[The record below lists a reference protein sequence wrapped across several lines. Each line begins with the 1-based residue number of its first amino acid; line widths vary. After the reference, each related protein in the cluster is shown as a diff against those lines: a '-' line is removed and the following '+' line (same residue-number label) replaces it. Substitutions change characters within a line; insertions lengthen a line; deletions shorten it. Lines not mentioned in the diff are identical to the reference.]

1 MNPKVSLILTT
12 YNCEEYLEQTL
23 ENISKQN
30 YENLEIV
37 IKDGLSTDGTLEIIK
52 RFQESGMLIAW
63 ESKKDIGIYDAMNQ
77 GYQLSTGD
85 IIAFFNDQFT
95 VDNAITLLVNAIKEG
110 GKNCIGAHANLVYIN
125 GEHIVRYWRMK
136 EGKIKNG
143 WMPGHPTLFLKR
155 SIYEQYGLYKTDY
168 KCSADYEFMVRVL
181 KNQENRLAYVD
192 KTLVKMYYG
201 GTSTNGLNSY
211 LVSLQEGHRALKEN
225 GYSCIFFIDFKRIGR
240 VILQFINKVRLN
252 NIKDSK

>member
-23 ENISKQN
+23 ENIEKQD

-52 RFQESGMLIAW
+52 RFQESGMPIIW

-85 IIAFFNDQFT
+85 IIAFFNDQFS
-95 VDNAITLLVNAIKEG
+95 VDNAITILVNTIREG
-110 GKNCIGAHANLVYIN
+110 GENCIGVHANLVYTN

-155 SIYEQYGLYKTDY
+155 SIYEQYGLYKTNY
-168 KCSADYEFMVRVL
+168 KCSADYEFMVRIL

-192 KTLVKMYYG
+192 KTLVRMYYG
-201 GTSTNGLNSY
+201 GTSTNSFQSY
-211 LVSLQEGHRALKEN
+211 LVSLKEGQKALEEN
-225 GYSCIFFIDFKRIGR
+225 GYSFTYWIDFQRTVR
-240 VILQFINKVRLN
+240 VLKQFILRKMKYKMEDN
-252 NIKDSK
+252 

>member
-23 ENISKQN
+23 ESIAKQD
-30 YENLEIV
+30 YENLEVV

-52 RFQESGMLIAW
+52 RYQESGMFIVW

-110 GKNCIGAHANLVYIN
+110 GMNCIGAHANLIYAD
-125 GEHIVRYWRMK
+125 GERIVRYWRMK
-136 EGKIKNG
+136 QGKIKNG

-168 KCSADYEFMVRVL
+168 KCSADYEFMVRIL

-211 LVSLQEGHRALKEN
+211 LVSLKEGHRALIEN
-225 GYSCIFFIDFKRIGR
+225 GHLSATIIDVRRTLHVVLQFFI
-240 VILQFINKVRLN
+240 
-252 NIKDSK
+252 